1 MLPTTQSAQ
10 HAVSFHPQ
18 ECYEVDTCYPKSQR
32 RQLRGRKIRQFPEV
46 DNWRKDIYQVYSLQ
60 TRIPNIILSCQSL
73 NADRTSLGLV
83 NFRSLRR
90 KETAHQPVREFPGAP
105 KDPHSMVLPWW
116 FPRVT
121 RFCPQPHRL
130 KNPISEHTDCG
141 FISYSLLKLP
151 QTGTENQN
159 IMKIMNRNRN
169 RMATGQNIHVLWP
182 ALGNQMVSSL
192 LAGMEGE
199 TRESVLCLECLTG
212 ANSSNFKATMYLP
225 SELNRPVPP
234 LT

>member
-10 HAVSFHPQ
+10 HVVSSHPQ
-18 ECYEVDTCYPKSQR
+18 ECYEADTCYPKSQR

-46 DNWRKDIYQVYSLQ
+46 DNWRKDIYQVYQ
-60 TRIPNIILSCQSL
+60 TRIPKHNSILPVPECRQNLPRPSDL
-73 NADRTSLGLV
+73 
-83 NFRSLRR
+83 RSLRR
-90 KETAHQPVREFPGAP
+90 KETDPQPVREFPGAP
-105 KDPHSMVLPWW
+105 KDPHSTVLPWW
-116 FPRVT
+116 FPRVI

-130 KNPISEHTDCG
+130 RNPIFKHTDYG
-141 FISYSLLKLP
+141 FISHSRLKLP
-151 QTGTENQN
+151 QTGTEKQN

-169 RMATGQNIHVLWP
+169 IMATGQNIHVLWP

-192 LAGMEGE
+192 LAGMEWE
-199 TRESVLCLECLTG
+199 TRESVLCLECLIG